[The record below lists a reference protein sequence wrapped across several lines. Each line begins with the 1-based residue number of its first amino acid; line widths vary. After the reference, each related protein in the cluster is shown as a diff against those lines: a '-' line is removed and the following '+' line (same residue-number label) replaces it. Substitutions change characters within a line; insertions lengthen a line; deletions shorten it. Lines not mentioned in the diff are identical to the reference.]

1 MRLDSPLLLARCR
14 KWLQQ
19 LSIWTKQYWQ
29 RALLI
34 GLVTFIVLK
43 KDVAIDLELS
53 GAVSQ
58 ADWPALSDWIP
69 TPPVRSTQ
77 AEEATPMNTSLLG
90 DPAAQTAALDAPR
103 RQDRRRSA
111 ASLGI
116 GDWSF
121 LKEESGRKRAEKR
134 ARQLQY
140 VDRYVDIAR
149 REMDEFGIP
158 ASITLAQG
166 LLESDAGKSRLA
178 TQNNNHFGIKCFSK
192 TCKKGHCRNFS
203 DDHHK
208 DFFRVYDSAE
218 ESYSAHSHLLLADRY
233 RDLFNLASNDYIGW
247 AFGLKKAGY
256 ATDKHYAE
264 KLIYLIEDL
273 ELYRYDL

>member
-1 MRLDSPLLLARCR
+1 MRPDSLLSLVRCR
-14 KWLQQ
+14 EWLQQ
-19 LSIWTKQYWQ
+19 LSTWTRHYWQ
-29 RALLI
+29 KALLI
-34 GLVTFIVLK
+34 GLATFILLK

-58 ADWPALSDWIP
+58 AQWPALSDWVSAP
-69 TPPVRSTQ
+69 SAGSTES
-77 AEEATPMNTSLLG
+77 EEAAPMNTSLLG
-90 DPAAQTAALDAPR
+90 GPTAQPAALDAPR
-103 RQDRRRSA
+103 QPRRKRSA

-121 LKEESGRKRAEKR
+121 LKEEDTRKRAEKR
-134 ARQLQY
+134 RRQLDY

-149 REMDEFGIP
+149 REMEEFGIP

-178 TQNNNHFGIKCFSK
+178 TQNKNHFGIKCFSK

-218 ESYSAHSHLLLADRY
+218 KSYSAHSHLLLADRY
-233 RDLFNLASNDYIGW
+233 RDLFKLASNDYIGW